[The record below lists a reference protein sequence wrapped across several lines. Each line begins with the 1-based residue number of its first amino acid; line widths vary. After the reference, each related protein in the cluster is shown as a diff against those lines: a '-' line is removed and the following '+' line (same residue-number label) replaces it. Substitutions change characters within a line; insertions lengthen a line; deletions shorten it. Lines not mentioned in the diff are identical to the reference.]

1 MALKEKL
8 QNDLTEAMRAR
19 DEVRSSTIR
28 MVLTAIKNEEV
39 SGKEARDLSDAE
51 VITVLSREAKK
62 RREAAEAFEEA
73 GAKDRAD
80 NEKAEGVIIA
90 QYLPEQLSEAEIKE
104 MIASAI
110 KETGAAGPQ
119 QMGLVMKSIQPKIA
133 GRADGGIVSSLV
145 KAALSG
151 GNYMKFEYA
160 TVPLLNH
167 ATKQILD
174 TWGSDGWE
182 LVQVIPAPGGGDQ
195 LVAYMKREIK

>member
-39 SGKEARDLSDAE
+39 SGKVARDLSDAE

-62 RREAAEAFEEA
+62 RREAAEAFEQA
-73 GAKDRAD
+73 GANDRAA

-90 QYLPEQLSEAEIKE
+90 GYLPAQLSEAELKDL
-104 MIASAI
+104 IASAI
-110 KETGAAGPQ
+110 AETGATGPQ

-151 GNYMKFEYA
+151 GN
-160 TVPLLNH
+160 
-167 ATKQILD
+167 
-174 TWGSDGWE
+174 
-182 LVQVIPAPGGGDQ
+182 
-195 LVAYMKREIK
+195 

>member
-39 SGKEARDLSDAE
+39 SGKEARELSDAE

-62 RREAAEAFEEA
+62 RREAAEAFEQA

-80 NEKAEGVIIA
+80 MEKAEGVVIA
-90 QYLPEQLSEAEIKE
+90 EYLPVQLSESEIKE
-104 MIASAI
+104 MINAAI
-110 KETGAAGPQ
+110 AETGATGPQ

-133 GRADGGIVSSLV
+133 GRADGSVVSSLV

-151 GNYMKFEYA
+151 GN
-160 TVPLLNH
+160 
-167 ATKQILD
+167 
-174 TWGSDGWE
+174 
-182 LVQVIPAPGGGDQ
+182 
-195 LVAYMKREIK
+195 